1 MTPLQR
7 LFGRDDK
14 FYRLLDD
21 SAAEAR
27 NGAAALVRL
36 VGQLGQGSTDAILG
50 EIDQSRRKH
59 KRIGREITQA
69 LFATF
74 ATPLEREDIEAI
86 SEALYKLSKSTE
98 KIAERLLIGPDG
110 ISVDPIRKQISLLEQ
125 GVTVATQMVTELSKK
140 DHTEAIS
147 DGFERIQAIEGEADR
162 IMNELLRDLY
172 HGQTEAR
179 FVVFWKDIYELI
191 EKAVDR
197 CRNVG
202 GLLFEIVLK
211 NS

>member
-36 VGQLGQGSTDAILG
+36 VGQLGKNSTDAILG

-69 LFATF
+69 LFSTF

-86 SEALYKLSKSTE
+86 SESLYKLSKSTE
-98 KIAERLLIGPDG
+98 KIAERLLIGPEG
-110 ISVDPIRKQISLLEQ
+110 ISTEPIRKQITLLEQ
-125 GVTVATQMVTELSKK
+125 GVTIVTQLVGELQNK
-140 DHTEAIS
+140 DHSESIS

-179 FVVFWKDIYELI
+179 LVVFWKDIYELI
-191 EKAVDR
+191 EKAIDR